1 MTTIHEHALDLLFDI
16 LQHLV
21 ILSYTDG
28 LTNEEDE
35 YRRRATWILHEAGRL
50 KLPGREGDEA

>member
-35 YRRRATWILHEAGRL
+35 YRRRATQILHEAGRL
-50 KLPGREGDEA
+50 KLPEKEL